1 LIIFAFK
8 SSIKL
13 NYLSKNIRF
22 LRKSKQMSQEDVAE
36 LLHLQKSSI
45 SGYEKGINPKLDK
58 LIQIADIFGVI
69 VDDLLRTDLEKTSKN
84 DRLQTG
90 NILVPIK
97 AQAGYLTDFFTDE
110 TSNIQYLELPFFNT
124 FGQKRTFQVEG
135 RSMQPTFEGGDYVVC
150 ELVEA
155 PTHVKDKHYYVF
167 VSQDDG
173 VVLKSVFNDKKRK
186 YYQLISDNPD
196 YPPIIRHWEEIKE
209 VWEVKYRIIRCK

>member
-8 SSIKL
+8 SLIKL

-69 VDDLLRTDLEKTSKN
+69 VDDLLRTDLEKISKK
-84 DRLQTG
+84 DRLKTG

-135 RSMQPTFEGGDYVVC
+135 HSMQPTFEGGDYVVC

-155 PTHVKDKHYYVF
+155 PVHVKDKNYYVF

>member
-8 SSIKL
+8 SLIKL

-69 VDDLLRTDLEKTSKN
+69 VDDLLRTDLEKISKK
-84 DRLQTG
+84 DRLKTG

-135 RSMQPTFEGGDYVVC
+135 HSMQPTFEGGDYVVC

-155 PTHVKDKHYYVF
+155 SVHVKDKNYYVF

>member
-22 LRKSKQMSQEDVAE
+22 LRKSKEMSQEDVAE

-58 LIQIADIFGVI
+58 LIQIADIFGVSI
-69 VDDLLRTDLEKTSKN
+69 DDLLRIDLEKTSKK
-84 DRLQTG
+84 DRQQTG

-135 RSMQPTFEGGDYVVC
+135 HSMQPTFEGEDYVVC

-155 PTHVKDKHYYVF
+155 PVHVKDKNYYVF